1 MLVFEKNQLCINN
14 DPLLCMGPQ
23 HTTLSLI
30 ILALSVVIYTLL
42 KVFEPNK
49 RGFPQHW
56 ANGLMFYNIISQ
68 NETAYLKYH
77 PYSLENIY

>member
-14 DPLLCMGPQ
+14 DPLLCIGPQ
-23 HTTLSLI
+23 HI
-30 ILALSVVIYTLL
+30 ALSVVIYTLL